1 MAIGA
6 CTGGANLKSYT
17 RHMMHMIYG
26 APWLKRIDRLSNSS
40 ELLSRVTPQ
49 QRALLGEFDTSVGP
63 FHSSSKVAAQEN
75 LSSGASATFTYHP
88 PSQVCSHVLSLARL
102 NRLCGIDIDVCT
114 C

>member
-63 FHSSSKVAAQEN
+63 FHSSSTAAAQEN

-102 NRLCGIDIDVCT
+102 NRLCGIDVCT